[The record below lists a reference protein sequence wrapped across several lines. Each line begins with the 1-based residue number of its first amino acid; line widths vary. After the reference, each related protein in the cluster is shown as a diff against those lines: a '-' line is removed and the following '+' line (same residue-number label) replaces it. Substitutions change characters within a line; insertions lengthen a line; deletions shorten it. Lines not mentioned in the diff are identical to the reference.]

1 MFSGIMD
8 QLFNVEEILQNS
20 LILLRKLNATFPD
33 NNYGFQ
39 QDNDL
44 KHTSKW
50 HFILYNIN

>member
-20 LILLRKLNATFPD
+20 LLLLRKLNATFPD

-44 KHTSKW
+44 KHTSK
-50 HFILYNIN
+50 